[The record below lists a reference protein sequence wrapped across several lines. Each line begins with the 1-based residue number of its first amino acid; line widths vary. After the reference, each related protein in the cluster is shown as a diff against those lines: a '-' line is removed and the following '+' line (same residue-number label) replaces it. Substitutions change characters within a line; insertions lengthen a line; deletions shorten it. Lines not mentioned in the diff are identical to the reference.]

1 MRVKKLSIIESVI
14 SYELKKLLIGLD
26 QTNFIFILENLNL
39 SFFAP
44 KQTKNKV
51 KKNKLKFSPVQNVN
65 YLGVV
70 LYDFLSRNAH
80 VNNLFKKL
88 AQTTSILSKLCVH
101 NYVTMFQKRLLFQYI
116 SLCFGGHSKMTSPR

>member
-26 QTNFIFILENLNL
+26 QTNFLFILENLNL

-51 KKNKLKFSPVQNVN
+51 KKK
-65 YLGVV
+65 
-70 LYDFLSRNAH
+70 
-80 VNNLFKKL
+80 
-88 AQTTSILSKLCVH
+88 QTKILSSTKC
-101 NYVTMFQKRLLFQYI
+101 
-116 SLCFGGHSKMTSPR
+116 

>member
-26 QTNFIFILENLNL
+26 QTNFLFILENLNL

-88 AQTTSILSKLCVH
+88 AQTTSVLSKLCVH